1 VVGLHPKNKRYAMR
15 GVRKVTTVVPAGPRN
30 SVGLDRGFNSLAVDL
45 VMVISPL
52 VTEEFDGG
60 ILGVSTDAGS
70 WDVTSIGC

>member
-1 VVGLHPKNKRYAMR
+1 MR

-45 VMVISPL
+45 AMVISPL

-60 ILGVSTDAGS
+60 MLSVSSGCRS
-70 WDVTSIGC
+70 WDVTRLIVDG